1 MCENFQ
7 GKSLENGPFA
17 QKKKK
22 EIGKKESNNRSEIPD
37 RMQKYV
43 CQSVS
48 VCVFRDFELLR

>member
-7 GKSLENGPFA
+7 GKSLENGPLA
-17 QKKKK
+17 KKKK

-48 VCVFRDFELLR
+48 VRVFRDFELLR